1 MVMLK
6 KHKYLDWTTLK
17 KLVEKAKR
25 LKLNRGSE
33 IDVWKLDASKLFPVV
48 LAMPLDDGGIFR
60 CQIVGKEDGKFFFLD
75 ILPKDINK
83 IKSVS
88 IPA

>member
-1 MVMLK
+1 MLK

-25 LKLNRGSE
+25 FKLNRGSE

-48 LAMPLDDGGIFR
+48 VHLVDDGEIFR
-60 CQIVGKEDGKFFFLD
+60 CQVVKEDGRFFFLD
-75 ILPKDINK
+75 ILSKDINK
-83 IKSVS
+83 IKSVN

>member
-1 MVMLK
+1 MLK

-33 IDVWKLDASKLFPVV
+33 IDVCKLNASKLFPVV
-48 LAMPLDDGGIFR
+48 VHLVDDGEIFR
-60 CQIVGKEDGKFFFLD
+60 CQVVRKMEGFSF
-75 ILPKDINK
+75 
-83 IKSVS
+83 
-88 IPA
+88 

>member
-1 MVMLK
+1 MLK

-17 KLVEKAKR
+17 KLVEKAKQ

-48 LAMPLDDGGIFR
+48 FALPLDDGEIFR